1 MDWTVRKRAP
11 ASQPEVLVV
20 GGGPA
25 GLSLAAEFALLGRS
39 TSLIDVNLGKPWER
53 SYGSFFADLRGA
65 GVEAAIVRL
74 FEEPQVRVDEGSPLL
89 VGESYARLDTS
100 RLQSLLL
107 ERAERAGVTLISGSV
122 RNVRL
127 DPITGVGQC
136 EMAEA
141 GPGENT
147 HEPTAC
153 EVSAQIVV
161 DAGGGRPLLK
171 EDDRRPPSLF
181 QTALGYWVHAAA
193 HPFGEGEMSL
203 MDFRAVDEREPATF
217 LYAMPETGEPRGSG
231 IVFVQE
237 TNLVSENPLS
247 MHVLRERLHR
257 RLSLLGLSG
266 SQILGTERCVIPMGG
281 SLPREDSLLLPFGAA
296 AGLVHPATGYQ
307 LSRALRLAPSVAQ
320 AVSSELNNGPR
331 KAVRA
336 GIAAMWPHSERKAF
350 RFYEA
355 GAQAISG
362 LPAEEMRNFVREF
375 FSLPRKRAVR
385 FMTGDMQPEEII
397 ETMWRVFA
405 GASGKVRAEL
415 LRGGASAG
423 TRMLAEQF
431 SRF

>member
-74 FEEPQVRVDEGSPLL
+74 FEEPQVWVDEGSPLL

-161 DAGGGRPLLK
+161 DAG
-171 EDDRRPPSLF
+171 
-181 QTALGYWVHAAA
+181 
-193 HPFGEGEMSL
+193 
-203 MDFRAVDEREPATF
+203 
-217 LYAMPETGEPRGSG
+217 
-231 IVFVQE
+231 
-237 TNLVSENPLS
+237 
-247 MHVLRERLHR
+247 
-257 RLSLLGLSG
+257 
-266 SQILGTERCVIPMGG
+266 
-281 SLPREDSLLLPFGAA
+281 
-296 AGLVHPATGYQ
+296 
-307 LSRALRLAPSVAQ
+307 
-320 AVSSELNNGPR
+320 
-331 KAVRA
+331 
-336 GIAAMWPHSERKAF
+336 
-350 RFYEA
+350 
-355 GAQAISG
+355 
-362 LPAEEMRNFVREF
+362 
-375 FSLPRKRAVR
+375 
-385 FMTGDMQPEEII
+385 
-397 ETMWRVFA
+397 
-405 GASGKVRAEL
+405 
-415 LRGGASAG
+415 
-423 TRMLAEQF
+423 
-431 SRF
+431 